1 MKLIS
6 SFLFWVFA
14 ITVSLSQTN
23 NLALITLDSVV
34 SSVDGFTFFNDKY
47 LYDAGGRII
56 QKIEFDVLSGTDKND
71 YEYDKNGNKI
81 SEVKSYKSYGEES
94 FRLIERS
101 IFTYEGPTVLK
112 KIYNWNNDSVDW
124 VIRNQSKDY
133 LNEKRLVD
141 STIHSSWDTQTMR
154 FKPNLKTYIEYNQAN
169 NQTLH
174 LYLYPIGINNSWVPK
189 YKDEFSYE
197 NNENLNSFNN
207 YYWIDSTNSW
217 DLNYTVRYDYT
228 YDLNNNTIKKV
239 EYSDGEPHE
248 KIEYFYDSKF
258 NRNKEITFSWDEE
271 TEGWVAEDS
280 LSFEFGEELA
290 FEDVIFGDYPTDY
303 FQFFSRPVSAKT
315 DFGLDDESFPLDI
328 IFYYSDFRTVG
339 ISDVIKNKVEIY
351 PNPAQKRL
359 NFEKQVNKLTIQDLT
374 GKVRIQSNN
383 NPIKELDVSELENGS
398 YILLL
403 ETDNGLTSEKLLIS
417 K

>member
-6 SFLFWVFA
+6 SFLFWVCA

-23 NLALITLDSVV
+23 NFALITLDSVV

-101 IFTYEGPTVLK
+101 VFTYEGPTAIE
-112 KIYNWNNDSVDW
+112 KIYNWNNDSLDW
-124 VIRNQSKDY
+124 IIRNQSKDY
-133 LNEKRLVD
+133 LNEKLLVD
-141 STIHSSWDTQTMR
+141 STIHSSWDIQTMR
-154 FKPNLKTYIEYNQAN
+154 FKPNLKTYIEYNEAN
-169 NQTLH
+169 NETLH
-174 LYLYPIGINNSWVPK
+174 LYLYPNGINNSWVPR
-189 YKDEFSYE
+189 YKDEFSYD
-197 NNENLNSFNN
+197 NNENLNLFNN

-228 YDLNNNTIKKV
+228 YDLNNNIIKKV
-239 EYSDGEPHE
+239 EYSEGEPYE

-271 TEGWVAEDS
+271 TEGWIAEDS
-280 LSFEFGEELA
+280 LSFEFAEELA

-303 FQFFSRPVSAKT
+303 FHFFSRPVSAKT
-315 DFGLDDESFPLDI
+315 DFGLDEESFPLDI
-328 IFYYSDFRTVG
+328 IFYYSDFRAVG
-339 ISDVIKNKVEIY
+339 ISDPIKNKVEIY
-351 PNPAQKRL
+351 PNPAQNTL
-359 NFEKQVNKLTIQDLT
+359 NIEKEVNKITIQDLT
-374 GKVRIQSNN
+374 GKVRIQSY
-383 NPIKELDVSELENGS
+383 NPSKSFDVSELENGS

-403 ETDNGLTSEKLLIS
+403 ETDKGLVSEKLLIS